1 MYVNEPFAL
10 TETVPCDGWVTEPP
24 LTVIGCALGSLSF
37 TRTPGA
43 STVSGTSSVAAY
55 ASVEPIG
62 ATFVQKSVIK
72 GATGLFA
79 GQQLATY
86 DQTIYSSVQ
95 SAPSFQYSWDQA
107 VPPQEA
113 TPMLANLAQV
123 FELTMTPQKFAATMD
138 SQNSGA

>member
-1 MYVNEPFAL
+1 MAAAISP
-10 TETVPCDGWVTEPP
+10 TSP
-24 LTVIGCALGSLSF
+24 GSKDA
-37 TRTPGA
+37 PQA
-43 STVSGTSSVAAY
+43 SGVGKMVAVHE
-55 ASVEPIG
+55 ASVG
-62 ATFVQKSVIK
+62 AGEVPVIK
-72 GATGLFA
+72 GATDLFA
-79 GQQLATY
+79 GQQLADY